1 MWGEGVSSFFI
12 PYNVLREMGSP
23 MMLLKMISMTSNVF
37 LLSRAHSCE
46 SACVIVCADCRFF
59 YKKG

>member
-1 MWGEGVSSFFI
+1 MGVSSFFI
-12 PYNVLREMGSP
+12 PYNVLREMGSL

-37 LLSRAHSCE
+37 LFRART
-46 SACVIVCADCRFF
+46 AVRALVIVCADCRFF

>member
-1 MWGEGVSSFFI
+1 MGVSSFFI

-37 LLSRAHSCE
+37 LFRART
-46 SACVIVCADCRFF
+46 AVRALV
-59 YKKG
+59 